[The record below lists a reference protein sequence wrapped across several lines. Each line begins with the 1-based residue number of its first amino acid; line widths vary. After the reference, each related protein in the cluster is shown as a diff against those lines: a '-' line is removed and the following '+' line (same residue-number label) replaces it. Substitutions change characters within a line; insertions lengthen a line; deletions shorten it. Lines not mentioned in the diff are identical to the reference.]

1 MIRTIIIDDE
11 PSALNVLQTLLK
23 KKCRDDVD
31 IVATSTSP
39 IEGKALIEKHKPDLV
54 FLDIEMPG
62 MTGVDLVRTF
72 QKPEFRIV
80 FVTAYDDYAV
90 QAFELSAVNYLLK
103 PVGPESVVSTIEK
116 IKDDIR
122 KNQNNIAEPIL
133 QLEKLLNRHSRDD
146 ENKIGIAMADKIVFI
161 NIAEIIYCEANS
173 AYTHVYL
180 KDGRKLIASKPLG
193 DFETLL
199 STHRFF
205 RIHHSYLIN
214 LNRIKEFQR
223 HDGGY
228 VTMENN
234 KQLEVSRRKRGEF
247 LDAIDDFVI

>member
-11 PSALNVLQTLLK
+11 PSAINVLATLLK
-23 KKCRDDVD
+23 KKCREDVEV
-31 IVATSTSP
+31 VATSSSP
-39 IEGKALIEKHKPDLV
+39 LAGRSLIEEMKPDLV

-62 MTGVDLVRTF
+62 MTGVDLVRSF
-72 QKPEFRIV
+72 YKPDFRVV
-80 FVTAYDDYAV
+80 FVTAHDDYAV
-90 QAFELSAVNYLLK
+90 EAFQLSAVNYLLK
-103 PVGPESVVSTIEK
+103 PVGPESVAKTIEK

-122 KNQNNIAEPIL
+122 KNQNMAIP
-133 QLEKLLNRHSRDD
+133 LEKLEKILSQHTKDT

-161 NIAEIIYCEANS
+161 NVADIIYCEASS
-173 AYTHVYL
+173 AYTNVYL
-180 KDGRKLIASKPLG
+180 KEDKKMVASKPLG
-193 DFETLL
+193 DFEMLL
-199 STHRFF
+199 IKHRFF

-234 KQLEVSRRKRGEF
+234 KQLEVSRRKRQEF
-247 LDAIDDFVI
+247 LSAIEGFVV